1 MVHPGCGMNGG
12 GESNT
17 EGEQYRVSMMTL
29 DLPVGKPKCVIP
41 IDGQHAS
48 KGAPG
53 ARRRNI
59 WFFRTFFTFHFGGTY
74 IPFVFLL
81 LGIPEEGGEWSG
93 YLEKEKK
100 NEKQQLSK
108 IGVRGISCFVHI

>member
-1 MVHPGCGMNGG
+1 MNGG

-29 DLPVGKPKCVIP
+29 DLPVGQPKCVIP

-108 IGVRGISCFVHI
+108 IGVRGKSCFVHI